1 MNLRKLLPETLSDE
15 AAFNLVEFLGQLTS
29 TLESHYFAQMRR
41 YVERMDSQALRVDRG
56 FDDAEKED
64 GKPPF

>member
-1 MNLRKLLPETLSDE
+1 MLSDE

-41 YVERMDSQALRVDRG
+41 HVEEMNHQSLGLYQG
-56 FDDAEKED
+56 CDDIEQEEE
-64 GKPPF
+64 GPPF

>member
-1 MNLRKLLPETLSDE
+1 MNLRKLLPESLSDE
-15 AAFNLVEFLGQLTS
+15 AAFNLVEFLVQLTA

-41 YVERMDSQALRVDRG
+41 HAEWMNREALRVDW
-56 FDDAEKED
+56 DHNDIEQE